1 VGWLPTSQPYRE
13 QGILLIAQGISAQ
26 VHISQN
32 NLRVVIWSSK
42 GSIYARAGA
51 ILCGKRSCPWKLSY
65 GPLDCPSHT
74 CGMHLIRNMY
84 EGTLINLRLR
94 KNKAKDQLESRMDL
108 EEMNIRTEIH
118 RQILNDEKLVMDR

>member
-1 VGWLPTSQPYRE
+1 
-13 QGILLIAQGISAQ
+13 
-26 VHISQN
+26 
-32 NLRVVIWSSK
+32 
-42 GSIYARAGA
+42 
-51 ILCGKRSCPWKLSY
+51 
-65 GPLDCPSHT
+65 
-74 CGMHLIRNMY
+74 MHLIRNMY